1 MGDTRRHY
9 LHVFLTSERWC
20 IINHDW
26 TAALELSAA
35 GWCGSSLISFA
46 PDTLR
51 CLCESF
57 YLFFVSVALLGA
69 TNQGWFKFDGV
80 PRSQIDFLRECGKRM
95 WSRMTL
101 FLVVWPVSGMS
112 EWRIQY
118 AHSRIATDL
127 HFRQINLLSWDQAL
141 IWNYSA

>member
-9 LHVFLTSERWC
+9 LHVFLSSERWC
-20 IINHDW
+20 IINHYW

-80 PRSQIDFLRECGKRM
+80 PRSQIDFLRVCERVWQKNVIQDDLVPSCLTCEWNVRM
-95 WSRMTL
+95 ADTVRTL
-101 FLVVWPVSGMS
+101 TNSHWF
-112 EWRIQY
+112 
-118 AHSRIATDL
+118 A
-127 HFRQINLLSWDQAL
+127 FQA
-141 IWNYSA
+141 N